1 MEYRSTMSYIP
12 PVDEQGFAA
21 YPAPAKLNLFLHIVG
36 RRADGYHLLESIFQ
50 LVDVHDTIWLRVRD
64 DGQIVHHNPMPGVP
78 ADSDLTVR
86 AARLLQTTSGTNLG
100 VDIRVDKRLPM
111 GGGMGGGSSDAATV
125 LLALNRLWHVNLRR
139 QPLMD
144 LGVQL
149 GADVPFFIFGRNA
162 LVEGIGEIMTPIET
176 ETATFV
182 VLHPQVHV
190 PTPAIFG
197 DAGLTR
203 DTPSLRVSLLDG
215 KANWRVLRND
225 LESVAVRKYPAIAQH
240 IQWLSQYA
248 PARMTGSGSCVFACF
263 VRESGEKNA
272 SQNQANAVISCLPKE
287 MTGFVSSTLSQH
299 QLFDFVLD

>member
-1 MEYRSTMSYIP
+1 MSYTP
-12 PVDEQGFAA
+12 LVDEAGFAA

-50 LVDVHDTIWLRVRD
+50 LIDAQDTIWLRVRD
-64 DGQIVHHNPMPGVP
+64 DGQIVHHNPMPNVP
-78 ADSDLTVR
+78 AETDLTVR
-86 AARLLQTTSGTNLG
+86 AAKLLQAHSGVKLG

-125 LLALNRLWHVNLRR
+125 LMALNRLWQVNLRR

-144 LGVQL
+144 LGLQL

-162 LVEGIGEIMTPIET
+162 LVEGIGEIMTPVT
-176 ETATFV
+176 TPAASFV

-197 DAGLTR
+197 DAELTR
-203 DTPSLRVSLLDG
+203 NTPSLKVRILDG
-215 KANWRVLRND
+215 TVDADLLHND
-225 LESVAVRKYPAIAQH
+225 LQAVAVRKFPEIAQH
-240 IQWLSQYA
+240 IQWLSQYGSA
-248 PARMTGSGSCVFACF
+248 LMTGSGSCVFARF
-263 VRESGEKNA
+263 TDKDVEKNT
-272 SQNQANAVISCLPKE
+272 SQNRANAVISCLPRE

-299 QLFDFVLD
+299 QLLDFVLD